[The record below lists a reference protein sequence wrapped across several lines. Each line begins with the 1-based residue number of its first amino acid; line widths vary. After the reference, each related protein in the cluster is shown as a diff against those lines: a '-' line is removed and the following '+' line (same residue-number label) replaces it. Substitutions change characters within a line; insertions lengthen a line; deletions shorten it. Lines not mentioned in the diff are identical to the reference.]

1 MSGSHGCRRSGAALE
16 RRPARKE
23 ILDAAPPNDSSGAV
37 PLSPFTRLRIERDGA
52 VARLTL
58 ARPEVRNAFDDV
70 LIGEMIQALE
80 EIRGACEASPAQ
92 GLRALVITGEGAA
105 FCAGADMNWMRRSV
119 RFTREENEADAR
131 RFAGV
136 LRGLDELPIPTIAR
150 VNGACL
156 GGGMGLIA
164 CCDIVVAL
172 DSADFGFTEVRLGI
186 APAVISTFVLP
197 KVGPAAARRLFL
209 TGEVF
214 KASVAREI
222 GLVHEV
228 VPADGL
234 DAAVTRLVDALRG
247 NGPNAVAAAK
257 RLIREGLAL
266 SREESIEHTVRA
278 IAGLRASPEGQEGL
292 SAFLEKRPP
301 SWKR

>member
-1 MSGSHGCRRSGAALE
+1 MPMKTYSCLE
-16 RRPARKE
+16 LS
-23 ILDAAPPNDSSGAV
+23 ITPP
-37 PLSPFTRLRIERDGA
+37 
-52 VARLTL
+52 VARITLT
-58 ARPEVRNAFDDV
+58 RPEVRNAFDDR
-70 LIGEMIQALE
+70 LIAELWDAIE
-80 EIRGACEASPAQ
+80 EVRKSHEDAPDGGP
-92 GLRALVITGEGAA
+92 RALVLTGAGET
-105 FCAGADMNWMRRSV
+105 FCAGADMNWMKRSIQFS
-119 RFTREENEADAR
+119 RKENEADAR
-131 RFAGV
+131 RFAEM
-136 LRGLDELPIPTIAR
+136 LRALDELPIPTLAR

-156 GGGMGLIA
+156 GGGMGLLA
-164 CCDIVVAL
+164 CCDIVVAV

-197 KVGPAAARRLFL
+197 KIGPAAARRYFL

-214 KASVAREI
+214 KAPVARGI

-257 RLIREGLAL
+257 RLIREGMAL
-266 SREESIEHTVRA
+266 GRDASIEHTVRA

-292 SAFLEKRPP
+292 GAFLEKRPP

>member
-1 MSGSHGCRRSGAALE
+1 MTSFTRIRLE
-16 RRPARKE
+16 R
-23 ILDAAPPNDSSGAV
+23 G
-37 PLSPFTRLRIERDGA
+37 GA

-70 LIGEMIQALE
+70 LIAELGE
-80 EIRGACEASPAQ
+80 ACAS
-92 GLRALVITGEGAA
+92 LRADAERGFENAPRAVVITGEGAA

-119 RFTREENEADAR
+119 QFTREENEADAR
-131 RFAGV
+131 RFAGI
-136 LRGLDELPIPTIAR
+136 LRALDELPLPTVAR

-164 CCDIVVAL
+164 CCDMAVAL
-172 DSADFGFTEVRLGI
+172 EDADFGFTEVRLGI

-197 KVGPAAARRLFL
+197 KIGAAAARRYFL
-209 TGEVF
+209 TGEIF
-214 KASVAREI
+214 KAPTARAI

-228 VPADGL
+228 AADEAGL
-234 DAAVTRLVDALRG
+234 DAAVEALAAALRG

-257 RLIREGLAL
+257 RLIREGSAL
-266 SREESIEHTVRA
+266 SRDASIEHTAKA

-292 SAFLEKRPP
+292 GAFLEKRRP
-301 SWKR
+301 SWKK